1 MRENMTCRPVKSALA
16 GAIGGRI
23 RALRLERRWSQRAL
37 GAMLGIET
45 SKLSKYENGE
55 HLPPHLTLVQIA
67 DVFGVSLDV
76 LMGRRAAGAAL
87 GDELAKSMRQLEGL
101 GPKEQ
106 SAAAGMIDMLL
117 GLHGMLAKRTRPA
130 GTERLQGARP
140 GPRDA
145 RLVRLFHE
153 LAALEKDYRDVA
165 ASVLEGVLRLLLYV
179 RNPETPCT
187 EVEPR

>member
-1 MRENMTCRPVKSALA
+1 MREKVTSRPVKSALA

-23 RALRLERRWSQRAL
+23 QALRRDRQWSQRAL
-37 GAMLGIET
+37 GARLGVET

-67 DVFGVSLDV
+67 DTFGVSLDV
-76 LMGRRAAGAAL
+76 LMGRKTADAAL
-87 GDELAKSMRQLEGL
+87 GDDLARRLRQLEGL

-117 GLHGMLAKRTRPA
+117 RLHAMLAKRA
-130 GTERLQGARP
+130 RLARKEQAPGYRP
-140 GPRDA
+140 GPLDA
-145 RLVRLFHE
+145 RLVGLFHE

-179 RNPETPCT
+179 RDPEAP
-187 EVEPR
+187 

>member
-1 MRENMTCRPVKSALA
+1 MTCRPVKSVLA

-23 RALRLERRWSQRAL
+23 RALRVERRWSQRAL
-37 GAMLGIET
+37 SAMLGIET

-76 LMGRRAAGAAL
+76 LMGRRTADAAL
-87 GDELAKSMRQLEGL
+87 GDELARRMRQLEGL

-130 GTERLQGARP
+130 GTERLPGARP

-145 RLVRLFHE
+145 RLVRLFRE

-165 ASVLEGVLRLLLYV
+165 ASVLEGVLRLFLYV
-179 RNPETPCT
+179 RDPQTPCT

>member
-1 MRENMTCRPVKSALA
+1 MRENMTSRPVKSALA

-23 RALRLERRWSQRAL
+23 QSLRRDRQWSQRAL
-37 GAMLGIET
+37 GAKLGIET

-67 DVFGVSLDV
+67 DAFGVSLDM
-76 LMGRRAAGAAL
+76 LMGRRTADGAL
-87 GDELAKSMRQLEGL
+87 GDDLAKRLRQLEGL

-117 GLHGMLAKRTRPA
+117 GLHGMLAKRARPA
-130 GTERLQGARP
+130 GMERLPGARP
-140 GPRDA
+140 GPRDV

-165 ASVLEGVLRLLLYV
+165 ASVLEGVLGLLLYV
-179 RNPETPCT
+179 RDPKTSCT

>member
-1 MRENMTCRPVKSALA
+1 MTSRPVKSALA

-23 RALRLERRWSQRAL
+23 QALRRDRQWSQRAL
-37 GAMLGIET
+37 GAKLGIET

-67 DVFGVSLDV
+67 DAFGVSLDV
-76 LMGRRAAGAAL
+76 LMGRRTADAAL
-87 GDELAKSMRQLEGL
+87 GDDLARRLRQLEGL

-106 SAAAGMIDMLL
+106 SAAASMIDMLL
-117 GLHGMLAKRTRPA
+117 GLHAMLAQRARPP
-130 GTERLQGARP
+130 ERESLPGDRP

-165 ASVLEGVLRLLLYV
+165 ASVLEGVLRLLRYV
-179 RNPETPCT
+179 RNPEKP
-187 EVEPR
+187 